1 MRMTGPNRKKKF
13 HESKRFSMEYGEDA
27 TPLCHRFSGNN
38 RGRNKTLKIK
48 REGAKNYASPFMGQE
63 KSASAVVGIAS
74 NEEVL
79 KSANMLR
86 SATLDVEIDSP
97 SAFGSGIGTNPMS
110 ILSIATK
117 QKLSSN
123 DTPKES
129 LMTSISRAK
138 QSDLK
143 KTESK
148 DE

>member
-1 MRMTGPNRKKKF
+1 
-13 HESKRFSMEYGEDA
+13 
-27 TPLCHRFSGNN
+27 
-38 RGRNKTLKIK
+38 
-48 REGAKNYASPFMGQE
+48 
-63 KSASAVVGIAS
+63 
-74 NEEVL
+74 
-79 KSANMLR
+79 MLR
-86 SATLDVEIDSP
+86 SATMDVEIDSP
-97 SAFGSGIGTNPMS
+97 SAFGSGIEANQMS
-110 ILSIATK
+110 ILSIATR